1 MGVSPPQIMSSGP
14 TTPAMTI
21 QESGG
26 NGPDGRRHLIP
37 PGTGIL
43 HLYAGMPPAVSKGRV
58 GQGCSG
64 TSEPWCLRQPPRAA
78 ETTCLASSWT
88 WARWSAPLKDS
99 A

>member
-1 MGVSPPQIMSSGP
+1 MSSGP

-21 QESGG
+21 REPGG
-26 NGPDGRRHLIP
+26 DGPDGRRHSTP

-43 HLYAGMPPAVSKGRV
+43 YPYAGMPPAVRKGVWVRV
-58 GQGCSG
+58 LRHP
-64 TSEPWCLRQPPRAA
+64 TPRYLRQPPRAA